1 MSEELHFKVSAGL
14 KNIIGKELINDKF
27 IAIFE
32 LVKNSYDAGAK
43 VVTIKFENIYSDK
56 STIYIIDD
64 GKGMSKQEIIDKWL
78 FVAYSEKKN
87 NTYRD
92 NIKFRRNYAGAK
104 GVGRFSCD
112 RLGETVELLSKTN
125 KDIKVNRVKI
135 NWNEFEN
142 VDTEEF
148 QNIEVLYDETQS
160 NLLSDQG
167 TIIKIYGLREKW
179 NRNELLQL
187 KKSLTQLVNPEANEN
202 YDMFSIV
209 LDVEEE
215 KENDRKKS
223 ENENVYDKDIVNGMV
238 INHVFDVLNIKT
250 TKITAAIS
258 KDGKKITT
266 ILNDRGIPLFE
277 IEEKNKYG
285 IKDIKGTIYSLNRA
299 AKINFTKMMGIES
312 VNYGSVFIYKN
323 GFRVYPYGEPE
334 KDFMNIDRRKAQ
346 GYNRYLG
353 TREICG
359 RIDIFGDN
367 KGFVETSS
375 RNNGFI
381 SSYETDE
388 LEDFFYEYLL
398 KPLEK
403 YVVNIIHWGEE
414 VIDSESLATTMDA
427 YDDLEAVLKKIK
439 ARFKPESLLKATYNE
454 ELTEVILEHTKKK
467 RQSEIDKLKKIA
479 REKDDLELLKQAN
492 RVEKETKELKKEVSE
507 NRKDLQQAVMEHE
520 KTKKALEVTRKQ
532 VGVLQSKADV
542 SVDNAIDAMHIM
554 KTYADSIDSNISE
567 IVDMVREGE
576 EIDDILPVFHEIRQT
591 CSKILNTYNLV
602 INTEYKAD
610 TGNKKMDIVK
620 FTKTYVKKQ
629 WIHKLPVEINGVDS
643 METMFNPLEFSII
656 IDNIADNAKKANASK
671 LQIIFENNKNGNCIR
686 WIDDGYGVQPDVD
699 VSKMFEQ
706 GFTTTKGTGIGLYT
720 VQKYANKMNA
730 NVTINNEYR
739 DGFELLMRF

>member
-1 MSEELHFKVSAGL
+1 MSEKLHFKVSAGL

-43 VVTIKFENIYSDK
+43 EVTIKFENIYSDN

-148 QNIEVLYDETQS
+148 QNIEVLYDEMRS
-160 NLLSDQG
+160 SLISDQG
-167 TIIKIYGLREKW
+167 TVIKIYGLREKW
-179 NRNELLQL
+179 NRDELLQL

-202 YDMFSIV
+202 YDMFSVI

-223 ENENVYDKDIVNGMV
+223 ENEKVFDKDIVNGKV

-266 ILNDRGIPLFE
+266 TLNDRGIQLFE
-277 IEEKNKYG
+277 IQEKNKYG
-285 IKDIKGTIYSLNRA
+285 IKNIKGTIYSLNRA

-381 SSYETDE
+381 SSYETEE

-414 VIDSESLATTMDA
+414 VIDSESLANTMDE
-427 YDDLEAVLKKIK
+427 YGDLEAVLKKIK
-439 ARFKPESLLKATYNE
+439 ARFKPESLLKATYNK

-467 RQSEIDKLKKIA
+467 SEIDELKKIA
-479 REKDDLELLKQAN
+479 REKSDDQLLKQAN
-492 RVEKETKELKKEVSE
+492 KIEKETEKLKKEVSE
-507 NRKDLQQAVMEHE
+507 NRKELQQAVIEHE
-520 KTKKALEVTRKQ
+520 KTKKVLEVTQKQ

-542 SVDNAIDAMHIM
+542 SVDNVIDLVSIMWPVLGDKEAEIANNIKKKILKDNIKTAERLDKKYPNINANNIDDLLNERDFSAIRQARLLSWCIESNEMIKRKFQEILKKYLYMSNGEVHDKFFELYKNDIVLYRNALAHI
-554 KTYADSIDSNISE
+554 KNTPSIDSKVIIGEVDGKAVQFDQQLCDALRKKLLSYENILDE
-567 IVDMVREGE
+567 M
-576 EIDDILPVFHEIRQT
+576 
-591 CSKILNTYNLV
+591 Y
-602 INTEYKAD
+602 
-610 TGNKKMDIVK
+610 
-620 FTKTYVKKQ
+620 
-629 WIHKLPVEINGVDS
+629 
-643 METMFNPLEFSII
+643 MFIESNF
-656 IDNIADNAKKANASK
+656 
-671 LQIIFENNKNGNCIR
+671 
-686 WIDDGYGVQPDVD
+686 
-699 VSKMFEQ
+699 
-706 GFTTTKGTGIGLYT
+706 
-720 VQKYANKMNA
+720 
-730 NVTINNEYR
+730 
-739 DGFELLMRF
+739 